1 MPSSHEP
8 AAADPGSAAS
18 PPPRR
23 ELLLVLSILA
33 AVVIA
38 IDQVTKVWAEQ
49 TLAGEPPIEVIGE
62 FLRFRLLY
70 NPGAAFSIGTGI
82 TWLFTFIIA
91 VVVVVIIWTSLRMGS
106 RSWALALGLLL
117 GGAVGN
123 LADRLFRQPGF
134 PEGHVVDFIDYNG
147 WFVGNVADIAIV
159 LAMGLIII
167 LTVRGVPLSGMSVTG
182 STDTGQTDSGEHD
195 ETRPPP

>member
-1 MPSSHEP
+1 
-8 AAADPGSAAS
+8 
-18 PPPRR
+18 
-23 ELLLVLSILA
+23 
-33 AVVIA
+33 
-38 IDQVTKVWAEQ
+38 
-49 TLAGEPPIEVIGE
+49 VIGE

-82 TWLFTFIIA
+82 TWLFTLIIA
-91 VVVVVIIWTSLRMGS
+91 VVVVVIIRTSLRLGS

-182 STDTGQTDSGEHD
+182 STDTGQTDSG
-195 ETRPPP
+195 

>member
-1 MPSSHEP
+1 
-8 AAADPGSAAS
+8 
-18 PPPRR
+18 
-23 ELLLVLSILA
+23 A

-167 LTVRGVPLSGMSVTG
+167 LT
-182 STDTGQTDSGEHD
+182 
-195 ETRPPP
+195 